1 MTLKKLIKETRA
13 WLRWW
18 YWMIADFFAGRQI
31 MPICSNCPNHYFP
44 CRVCP
49 TKCLARNRKLQRAAD
64 AAKRG
69 KRSRAQSARKNLTK
83 GQKMRVYKSTD
94 NNGVSCVF
102 DNENDM
108 LEEVREWIKNAIPGD
123 TITYVVQEM
132 SREEF
137 EKLPEFEGY

>member
-1 MTLKKLIKETRA
+1 
-13 WLRWW
+13 
-18 YWMIADFFAGRQI
+18 
-31 MPICSNCPNHYFP
+31 
-44 CRVCP
+44 
-49 TKCLARNRKLQRAAD
+49 
-64 AAKRG
+64 
-69 KRSRAQSARKNLTK
+69 
-83 GQKMRVYKSTD
+83 MRVYKSTD
-94 NNGVSCVF
+94 NNGVSCVI